1 VNGIVFLMFFL
12 IIGIYKT
19 YFFMLIL
26 NPPLPKEFF
35 ALRHLKDLWG
45 VCTEKSSLKS
55 LILI

>member
-1 VNGIVFLMFFL
+1 
-12 IIGIYKT
+12 
-19 YFFMLIL
+19 MLIL